1 MLDLIVVCEC
11 MFQISRASVYIR
23 KVSSE
28 FSGMNLIAIVIE
40 GHDKVLFPINVIF
53 PVSISPRR
61 INGRG
66 EERRK
71 CGEAR
76 NVNAWLTK
84 PSIAT

>member
-40 GHDKVLFPINVIF
+40 GHDKSHQRHIPGLHLSPPDKWPREKNVGS
-53 PVSISPRR
+53 VAKHAMLML
-61 INGRG
+61 G
-66 EERRK
+66 
-71 CGEAR
+71 
-76 NVNAWLTK
+76 
-84 PSIAT
+84 